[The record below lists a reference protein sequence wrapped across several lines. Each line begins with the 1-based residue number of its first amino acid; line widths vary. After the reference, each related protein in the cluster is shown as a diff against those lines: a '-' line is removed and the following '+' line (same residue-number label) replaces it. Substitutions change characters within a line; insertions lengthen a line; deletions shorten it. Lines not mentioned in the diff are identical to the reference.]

1 MAMLKRKKQP
11 AQKPALPAEFEQVIK
26 VLPERDLDGTYF
38 WQRFVERVQHRFGGV
53 PGRNGTGSF
62 VDECLRAGANAVP
75 VVRRNTL
82 WEKNAP
88 HISEKRARG
97 IYELRIR
104 LGLFYAASLR
114 CLVEGV
120 SRLRARCGDAEWH
133 GVREEGQSFSEFV
146 AGQEEKVEITWSN
159 SAPDFW
165 KACSITQG
173 FMKSQ
178 ETLLL
183 TEELVAEVYKNAAP
197 SGPRGLF
204 ASMLAADGQAEK
216 EEVDVARVF
225 LRALGEAVKQESV
238 KINSQMGGHVFITP
252 EFWFLTTPIGLDCVI
267 ELIGSRRG
275 ARRHHL
281 TRHEV
286 FKALR
291 EGRYLV
297 GALEGSD
304 TRHCVL
310 KSRRWRKPLVLHGLC
325 IAAGVL
331 FSVRDVPE
339 FAGTVT
345 IKDESVNGVSK

>member
-26 VLPERDLDGTYF
+26 VLPERDLDGNYF
-38 WQRFVERVQHRFGGV
+38 WQRFAERVQHRFGGV

-133 GVREEGQSFSEFV
+133 GVRDEGQPFSEFV
-146 AGQEEKVEITWSN
+146 AGQEEKVEITWTN
-159 SAPDFW
+159 SAPDFG
-165 KACSITQG
+165 KACLVTQV
-173 FMKSQ
+173 FMTG
-178 ETLLL
+178 EEALLL
-183 TEELVAEVYKNAAP
+183 TPELAAEVYNNAAP
-197 SGPRGLF
+197 SGPFGLF
-204 ASMLAADGQAEK
+204 ALMLAANGQAEK

-225 LRALGEAVKQESV
+225 LHALGEAVAKKSV
-238 KINSQMGGHVFITP
+238 KVNSRMCGHVFITP
-252 EFWFLTTPIGLDCVI
+252 EFWLLTNPIGLDCVI
-267 ELIGSRRG
+267 ELIGSRWG
-275 ARRHHL
+275 ARRYQL

-291 EGRYLV
+291 EGGYLL
-297 GALEGSD
+297 GALEGKD

-310 KSRRWRKPLVLHGLC
+310 KSRRWRKPLQLHGLC

-331 FSVRDVPE
+331 FSVPDVP
-339 FAGTVT
+339 FFGGAVT
-345 IKDESVNGVSK
+345 IREESVDGGGK